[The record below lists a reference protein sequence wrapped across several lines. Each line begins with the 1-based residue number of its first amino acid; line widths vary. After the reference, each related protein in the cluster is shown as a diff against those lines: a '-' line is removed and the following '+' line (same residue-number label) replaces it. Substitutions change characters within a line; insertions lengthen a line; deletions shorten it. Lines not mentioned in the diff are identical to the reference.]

1 MRSPMRGLYAAVAA
15 LCVGPLAAGCGGETK
30 AAEPEEILLQSS
42 AAQGPDPFT
51 ASTATAGRPPAL
63 PSVASAPKS
72 PSGGGVT
79 LRTMSGAAPGLYA
92 GTQEVAACDVARQA
106 GLLAAKKEKA
116 RAFAEG
122 AGVEPSGIGAYLR
135 GLTPVVLRTDIRV
148 TGHGFRDGS
157 AVARQSVL
165 QAGTAILV
173 DQYGAPRVR
182 CASGTP
188 LKPPV
193 PAAAGMVTKGTAWPA
208 YRADRTLVVKP
219 AGQPVNNL
227 LLVSIVDNGWIE
239 RPSGTE
245 GEDDARPAVFPPVDP
260 DEVFTDL
267 SRTDPGAPAGA
278 EPAAPSRQ
286 PSKAAPQPDLPAAP
300 QSALP
305 AAPQPELPA
314 APQPDLPDQLDPPGG
329 PDLSDV
335 PQPDLPDVPQPDL
348 PAEPESDVP
357 APQPDLP
364 DDLPDGSMGQV
375 EPLPGGPGTS
385 TGKGSASPG
394 PKPVAPSRSAP
405 GTAAVPGAVSG

>member
-15 LCVGPLAAGCGGETK
+15 LCVGPLAAGCGGESK

-51 ASTATAGRPPAL
+51 ASTATPGPPPAL
-63 PSVASAPKS
+63 PRVASAPKS

-79 LRTMSGAAPGLYA
+79 LRTMSGATPGLYA
-92 GTQEVAACDVARQA
+92 GTQEVAACDMARQA
-106 GLLAAKKEKA
+106 GLLAAEKDKA

-122 AGVEPSGIGAYLR
+122 ADVEPSGIGAFLR
-135 GLTPVVLRTDIRV
+135 GLTPVVLRADLRV

-157 AVARQSVL
+157 AVARQAVL

-173 DQYGAPRVR
+173 DQYGAPRLR

-193 PAAAGMVTKGTAWPA
+193 PAAAGMVTKGTAWPG

-245 GEDDARPAVFPPVDP
+245 GEDDSRPAAQPPVDP
-260 DEVFTDL
+260 EEVFADPD
-267 SRTDPGAPAGA
+267 RTEPDGAADPAGVEGAEGTDSGPLPPESPAQPQSPAEPPAAPA
-278 EPAAPSRQ
+278 EPAP
-286 PSKAAPQPDLPAAP
+286 PVEPD
-300 QSALP
+300 
-305 AAPQPELPA
+305 LPA
-314 APQPDLPDQLDPPGG
+314 APQPDLPDL
-329 PDLSDV
+329 
-335 PQPDLPDVPQPDL
+335 PDLPSEPDPAAPVAPE
-348 PAEPESDVP
+348 PAEP
-357 APQPDLP
+357 A
-364 DDLPDGSMGQV
+364 
-375 EPLPGGPGTS
+375 LPGGAGA
-385 TGKGSASPG
+385 GAGGG
-394 PKPVAPSRSAP
+394 PAAPSGPAP
-405 GTAAVPGAVSG
+405 DGPAEGDAFRP

>member
-15 LCVGPLAAGCGGETK
+15 LCVGPLAAGCGGESK

-51 ASTATAGRPPAL
+51 ASTAAAGAPPAL

-79 LRTMSGAAPGLYA
+79 LRTMSGATPGLYA

-116 RAFAEG
+116 RAFAEA
-122 AGVEPSGIGAYLR
+122 AGVDPSGIGAFLR
-135 GLTPVVLRTDIRV
+135 GLTPVVLRTDVRV
-148 TGHGFRDGS
+148 TGHGFHDGS

-193 PAAAGMVTKGTAWPA
+193 PAAAGMVTTGTAWPA

-245 GEDDARPAVFPPVDP
+245 GEDDSRPAALPPVDP
-260 DEVFTDL
+260 EEVFA
-267 SRTDPGAPAGA
+267 DPGRTGPDGDVDPAGA
-278 EPAAPSRQ
+278 EGATSGSPPAQPQPDAEPPARPAEPAP
-286 PSKAAPQPDLPAAP
+286 PAVPDLPAA
-300 QSALP
+300 
-305 AAPQPELPA
+305 
-314 APQPDLPDQLDPPGG
+314 
-329 PDLSDV
+329 
-335 PQPDLPDVPQPDL
+335 
-348 PAEPESDVP
+348 P

-364 DDLPDGSMGQV
+364 DLPAGPDLV
-375 EPLPGGPGTS
+375 EPVPAEPVLPGG
-385 TGKGSASPG
+385 ASGEGGASGAAGNG
-394 PKPVAPSRSAP
+394 PDAPSDTAP
-405 GTAAVPGAVSG
+405 DVPAEGGAFRR

>member
-1 MRSPMRGLYAAVAA
+1 MRGLYAAAAA
-15 LCVGPLAAGCGGETK
+15 LCVAPLAAGCGGESK

-51 ASTATAGRPPAL
+51 VSTATPGPPPAL

-79 LRTMSGAAPGLYA
+79 LRTVSGATPGLYA
-92 GTQEVAACDVARQA
+92 GTQEAAACDVARQA
-106 GLLAAKKEKA
+106 GLLAAGKGKA

-122 AGVEPSGIGAYLR
+122 AGIEPSGIGAFLR
-135 GLTPVVLRTDIRV
+135 GLTPVVLRTDVRV

-182 CASGTP
+182 CASGAP

-193 PAAAGMVTKGTAWPA
+193 PAAAGMVTKGTAWPG
-208 YRADRTLVVKP
+208 YRADRTIVVKP

-245 GEDDARPAVFPPVDP
+245 GEDDSRPAAQPPVDP
-260 DEVFTDL
+260 EEVFADPD
-267 SRTDPGAPAGA
+267 RTEPDGPADFAGA
-278 EPAAPSRQ
+278 EGADSAPRPSSAPAQPQPAAEP
-286 PSKAAPQPDLPAAP
+286 PAPPAEPAPPVEPAPPAGPDLPDAPQPDLPAGPDVVELAP
-300 QSALP
+300 DPVEPVPAEPALP
-305 AAPQPELPA
+305 DGVGGGAGGGQAAPSVPA
-314 APQPDLPDQLDPPGG
+314 
-329 PDLSDV
+329 
-335 PQPDLPDVPQPDL
+335 PDL
-348 PAEPESDVP
+348 PA
-357 APQPDLP
+357 AG
-364 DDLPDGSMGQV
+364 DGS
-375 EPLPGGPGTS
+375 
-385 TGKGSASPG
+385 
-394 PKPVAPSRSAP
+394 RR
-405 GTAAVPGAVSG
+405 